1 MAANIEIEAKVL
13 ISEKDYYNIVERF
26 EDKIIKEYEQVNY
39 YIDTNDFKLKKLGIG
54 LRIRYCFNIYTMTIK
69 CPLSEGL
76 LEKDQI
82 ITKEAYLNFKN
93 NNVFPEGSLKEFI
106 SMLGINIEELL
117 ILAHLRTLR
126 KECDDGNPE
135 TTFSIDKNTYN
146 KIVDYE
152 LELEGNNLTKVKE
165 LLKQICID
173 NDIEYKDNLVSKQS
187 RAMSTIKK

>member
-1 MAANIEIEAKVL
+1 MSNNIEIEGKILVTETEFESL
-13 ISEKDYYNIVERF
+13 LKYFKRTD
-26 EDKIIKEYEQVNY
+26 EDKIVQINH
-39 YIDTNDFKLKKLGIG
+39 YIDSQDQQLRKLGFA
-54 LRIRYCFNIYTMTIK
+54 LRIREKINRYVLTLKT
-69 CPLSEGL
+69 PLSEGL

-106 SMLGINIEELL
+106 SMLGINIEELS

>member
-1 MAANIEIEAKVL
+1 MK
-13 ISEKDYYNIVERF
+13 
-26 EDKIIKEYEQVNY
+26 
-39 YIDTNDFKLKKLGIG
+39 
-54 LRIRYCFNIYTMTIK
+54 IK

-93 NNVFPEGSLKEFI
+93 NSVFPEGSLKEFI
-106 SMLGINIEELL
+106 SMLGINIEELS

>member
-106 SMLGINIEELL
+106 SMLGINIEELS

-165 LLKQICID
+165 LLRQICID

-187 RAMSTIKK
+187 REMSTNKK

>member
-1 MAANIEIEAKVL
+1 MSNNIEIEGKILVTETEFESL
-13 ISEKDYYNIVERF
+13 LKYFKRTD
-26 EDKIIKEYEQVNY
+26 EDKIVQINH
-39 YIDTNDFKLKKLGIG
+39 YIDSQDQQLRKLGFA
-54 LRIRYCFNIYTMTIK
+54 LRIREKINRYVLTLKT
-69 CPLSEGL
+69 PLSEGL

-106 SMLGINIEELL
+106 SMLGINIEELS

-135 TTFSIDKNTYN
+135 TTFNIDKNTYN

-152 LELEGNNLTKVKE
+152 LELEGNNLTKAKE

>member
-106 SMLGINIEELL
+106 SMLGINIEELS

-152 LELEGNNLTKVKE
+152 LELEGINLTKVKE
-165 LLKQICID
+165 LLKTHKQVGL
-173 NDIEYKDNLVSKQS
+173 KGPQAAMTMSFLVLSIS
-187 RAMSTIKK
+187 

>member
-1 MAANIEIEAKVL
+1 
-13 ISEKDYYNIVERF
+13 
-26 EDKIIKEYEQVNY
+26 
-39 YIDTNDFKLKKLGIG
+39 
-54 LRIRYCFNIYTMTIK
+54 
-69 CPLSEGL
+69 
-76 LEKDQI
+76 
-82 ITKEAYLNFKN
+82 
-93 NNVFPEGSLKEFI
+93 
-106 SMLGINIEELL
+106 
-117 ILAHLRTLR
+117 
-126 KECDDGNPE
+126 ECDDGNPE